1 LVSICRAGEG
11 YPERMFVK
19 NWGSGRHEEGEETGK
34 RKGKIIET
42 ICQMEY
48 TII

>member
-1 LVSICRAGEG
+1 L
-11 YPERMFVK
+11 FVK
-19 NWGSGRHEEGEETGK
+19 NWGSGGHEEGEETGK

-42 ICQMEY
+42 IFQMEY